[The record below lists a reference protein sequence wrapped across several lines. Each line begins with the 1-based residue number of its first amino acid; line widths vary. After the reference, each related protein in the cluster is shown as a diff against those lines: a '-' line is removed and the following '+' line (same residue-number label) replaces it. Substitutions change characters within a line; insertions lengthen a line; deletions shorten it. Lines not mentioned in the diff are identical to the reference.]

1 MCSGHGAAPPAP
13 TDGTHAHVVRIIT
26 GEEAEELLEP
36 FGGIEAS
43 AERGRQYDADWKYV
57 EAHREALKKR
67 YPDQWIGVL
76 KKTVLAHAETAEEV
90 LQTLDEAGVDVSVV
104 VLHHACLEEPHWLLV
119 AEPECLT

>member
-1 MCSGHGAAPPAP
+1 MSPILPPER
-13 TDGTHAHVVRIIT
+13 V
-26 GEEAEELLEP
+26 EETLEP
-36 FGGIEAS
+36 FGGVAKTL
-43 AERGRQYDADWKYV
+43 ERLRQYDADWKYV
-57 EAHREALKKR
+57 EAHREAFKER

-119 AEPECLT
+119 AGPECLK

>member
-1 MCSGHGAAPPAP
+1 
-13 TDGTHAHVVRIIT
+13 VVRIIT
-26 GEEAEELLEP
+26 GEELEELLEP
-36 FGGIEAS
+36 FGGVEAS

-57 EAHREALKKR
+57 EAHREEFKKQ

-76 KKTVLAHAETAEEV
+76 RKAVLAHAETAEEV

-119 AEPECLT
+119 TEPECLT